1 MYNTKVA
8 NKENKDENDVDIG
21 IIIVLACVVALIYF
35 MKR

>member
-8 NKENKDENDVDIG
+8 NKENRDENDVDIR
-21 IIIVLACVVALIYF
+21 IIIVLACVVELIYF

>member
-8 NKENKDENDVDIG
+8 NKENRDENDVDIG
-21 IIIVLACVVALIYF
+21 IIIVLACVVELIHF